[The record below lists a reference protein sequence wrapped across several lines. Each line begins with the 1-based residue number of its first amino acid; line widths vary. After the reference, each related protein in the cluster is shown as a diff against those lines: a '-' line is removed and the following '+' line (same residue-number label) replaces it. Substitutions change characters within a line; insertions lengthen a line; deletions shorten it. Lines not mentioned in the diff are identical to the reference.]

1 MPSPQTRTLKLG
13 PQFRTL
19 TIERRSV
26 DEDNRTIPLAFS
38 SETPVER
45 WWGYEILDHSPGAV
59 RMGRLQ
65 SGAPLL
71 CDHDRMC
78 QVGKVEGSRIDKD
91 RMGRADVRFSK
102 SNPRAEQEYQDV
114 LDEIRSKVSVGYII
128 HEIVLESE
136 KDGVPTYRVTDWE
149 PFEISLVSVEADTTV
164 GVGRSTELGE
174 REIVIKTKEMEVR
187 TMPHTVPTPT
197 PAAPAV
203 DAAAIRAEAERSAQ
217 TRVTEIL
224 SIAQRRPELMDMARE
239 FISSGKSVDEF
250 RAAVMERLFEA
261 KPVTVSAEIGLTD
274 KEARS
279 FSLMRAINA
288 LANPTEVKFR
298 EAAAFEFECSR
309 AVATNLRKEPQ
320 GFFLPMDVQQRDLTK
335 GVLADG
341 GYSVQTSV
349 LGGSFIE
356 LLRNKLCLEQ
366 MGATTLTGLVGDI
379 AIPSQ
384 AGAAQSY
391 WLAENTAP
399 TESQQI
405 LGQVTLTPKTVGAF
419 TDISRKLLLQ
429 SSIDVEQLVRND
441 LAAVIALA
449 IDYAGIN
456 GTGTGNQPKGI
467 LNTSGIGSVAGGT
480 NGAAPT
486 WANIIALETA
496 VAVVNADV
504 GKLGYCTNT
513 KVRGT
518 LKTTQKATYLPFI
531 WENGDAP
538 GEGLVNGYRACA
550 TNQVPATLTKGTSA
564 GVCSA
569 LIFGNFA
576 DWIIALWG
584 ALDILVDPYTG
595 GAAGTVRVRM
605 LQDVDEA
612 PRRVASFAAMVDA
625 LTP

>member
-1 MPSPQTRTLKLG
+1 MPGAKTLKLG

-38 SETPVER
+38 SESPVER
-45 WWGYEILDHSPGAV
+45 WWGVEILDHSPGAV
-59 RMGRLQ
+59 RMDRLQ

-71 CDHDRMC
+71 CDHARTC
-78 QVGKVEGSRIDKD
+78 QVGKVESARIDKD

-102 SNPRAEQEYQDV
+102 HNPRAEQEYQDV
-114 LDEIRSKVSVGYII
+114 LDGIRSKVSVGYIV
-128 HEIVLESE
+128 HEVVLESE
-136 KDGVPTYRVTDWE
+136 KDGVPTYRITDWE

-164 GVGRSTELGE
+164 GVGRSTEFGE
-174 REIVIKTKEMEVR
+174 REIVIKTREMEERPMQQPAPVA
-187 TMPHTVPTPT
+187 PA

-203 DAAAIRAEAERSAQ
+203 DIAAVRAEAERSAQ
-217 TRVTEIL
+217 TRVNEIL
-224 SIAQRRPELMDMARE
+224 AIAQRRPELMDMARE
-239 FISSGKSVDEF
+239 HITTGKTVDEF

-261 KPVTVSAEIGLTD
+261 KPVRVSAEIGLTD

-288 LANPTEVKFR
+288 LANPAETKFR

-309 AVATNLRKEPQ
+309 AVASQLRREPQ

-335 GVLADG
+335 GTPADG
-341 GYSVQTSV
+341 GYAVQTSV

-356 LLRNKLCLEQ
+356 LLRNKLCLEA

-384 AGAAQSY
+384 TGAAQSY

-399 TESQQI
+399 AESQQV
-405 LGQVTLTPKTVGAF
+405 LGQVALTPKTVGAF

-456 GTGTGNQPKGI
+456 GSGAGNQPRGI
-467 LNTSGIGSVAGGT
+467 LNTAGIGSVAGGA

-496 VAVVNADV
+496 VAVANADV

-538 GEGLVNGYRACA
+538 GEGIVNGYRACA
-550 TNQVPATLTKGTSA
+550 TNQVPSNLTKGTSA

-595 GAAGTVRVRM
+595 GAAGTIRVRM
-605 LQDVDEA
+605 LQEVDEA